1 MITADLEH
9 LGIAPELIL
18 QRGLTLQQEATHL
31 VLVETDQNGKQ
42 FLLTANTAT
51 AWALMKDAAQ
61 RDGVTL
67 LMVSAFRS
75 VQRQIEIIQEKL
87 DNGIPIDAIL
97 EVCAPPGYSE
107 HHTGRAIDITCTEEP
122 ELEISFEHTRAF
134 LWLKGNAEQF
144 GFLMS
149 YPRDNDAGFQY
160 EPWHWCFHE

>member
-1 MITADLEH
+1 MIAADLKH
-9 LGIAPELIL
+9 LGIAPELML

-31 VLVETDQNGKQ
+31 VLAETDQNGKQ

-51 AWALMKDAAQ
+51 AWVLMKDAAQ
-61 RDGVTL
+61 RDGVEL

-87 DNGIPIDAIL
+87 DNGIAIDAIL

-107 HHTGRAIDITCTEEP
+107 HHTGRAIDITCMDEP
-122 ELEISFEHTRAF
+122 ALEISFEHTRAF
-134 LWLKGNAEQF
+134 LWLKDNAEQF